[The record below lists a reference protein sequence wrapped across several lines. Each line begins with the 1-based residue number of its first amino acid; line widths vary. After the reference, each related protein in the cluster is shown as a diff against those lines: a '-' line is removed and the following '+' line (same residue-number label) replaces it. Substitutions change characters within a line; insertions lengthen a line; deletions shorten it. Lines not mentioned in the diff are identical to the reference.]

1 MPHLGPRTLASHL
14 PQQGM
19 TRGARP
25 LSKSSQHF
33 LPRSQHLCSSCL
45 LTESTSPSLQR
56 AAAQLDP
63 RSARRSHVLPGPP
76 PLPPG
81 QGEAALCRSGEL
93 AAYAFFQKTEN
104 PGLMKW
110 QYFCLHALHTH
121 TPTPCR
127 NLYRVKQTLFL
138 YSFNQFSESGVHALI
153 FLINNIMYMKCVSI
167 ACLETDKTE
176 RLHTKM
182 QMKAVCRKS

>member
-1 MPHLGPRTLASHL
+1 MWGGPLGLGGGGDTGAGTHRPLRS
-14 PQQGM
+14 
-19 TRGARP
+19 RGARP
-25 LSKSSQHF
+25 LGKSSEHF
-33 LPRSQHLCSSCL
+33 LRRPRHLCSSRL
-45 LTESTSPSLQR
+45 PRTPAHLYNRLRPSR
-56 AAAQLDP
+56 TPRPAP
-63 RSARRSHVLPGPP
+63 RSHAVPGPP
-76 PLPPG
+76 PLPPE
-81 QGEAALCRSGEL
+81 QGEAALCHLGES
-93 AAYAFFQKTEN
+93 AASAFFQRTEN

-182 QMKAVCRKS
+182 